1 MHLTILHGNTGI
13 IQPKTR
19 TSINRQY
26 IS

>member
-1 MHLTILHGNTGI
+1 MHLTILQGNTGI